1 VSPSLPATVI
11 YLLTASGLDL
21 APTVLTG
28 TRILFLLI
36 EFCLLWQLWRMDKDL
51 SQSIFDVFLA
61 ALLAATSW
69 VQPWYLLSLLAI
81 APMCD
86 AGRRK
91 VAAVF
96 SASALTIYLFNY
108 VAAFHQAQIVGT
120 KYGVLLGYPAI
131 LTLIAPLA
139 LTALVW
145 ARRKSRVVTCE
156 GPKCIRA
163 TKSQQRWPVLD
174 YRCFDKISQLEAGI
188 VPDAC
193 GGRSRNDHDCQP
205 QNRCVRAP
213 I

>member
-1 VSPSLPATVI
+1 MSPSLPATVI

-96 SASALTIYLFNY
+96 SASALTIYLFNLSVQLRSSLSSGSNSRNQVWGSPRLSCNSNPY
-108 VAAFHQAQIVGT
+108 CSVSPNGARVGT
-120 KYGVLLGYPAI
+120 QEV
-131 LTLIAPLA
+131 
-139 LTALVW
+139 
-145 ARRKSRVVTCE
+145 E
-156 GPKCIRA
+156 GCDLRGA
-163 TKSQQRWPVLD
+163 
-174 YRCFDKISQLEAGI
+174 
-188 VPDAC
+188 
-193 GGRSRNDHDCQP
+193 
-205 QNRCVRAP
+205 
-213 I
+213 